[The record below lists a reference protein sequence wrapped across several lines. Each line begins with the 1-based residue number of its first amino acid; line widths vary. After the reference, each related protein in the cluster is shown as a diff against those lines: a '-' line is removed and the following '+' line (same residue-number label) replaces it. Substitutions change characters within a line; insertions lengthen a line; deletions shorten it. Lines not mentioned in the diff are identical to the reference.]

1 MKLVLVV
8 VLASTSALRRVATPT
23 AQRPWLAVTRDADTA
38 LALRALSGAA
48 KDDVRGIAR
57 PDAAVPILP
66 ACTYWIGAAFRRWLG
81 STDPIAVG
89 RDPRVSSEDL
99 SIAFCRGAEACDA
112 GPATTPAM
120 LESLLGPS
128 AGYAGSVFVTA
139 SHLPSEWNGLKL
151 FSRQLGRG
159 LNKVDQPRPLTLAL
173 NLTLNP
179 DPDPNLKQAEVKQ
192 VMELAVQLGDGAV
205 DATRDGPAAVD
216 ATSSVPVQDDFMG
229 AYVEKLRA
237 AVREAAGGDGEA
249 PLRGMRVCV
258 NPGNG
263 AGGFFA
269 SAVLAPLGA
278 DTSASI
284 NLQPDGTFPAHMP
297 NPEDRE
303 HERATTA
310 AVGVSGAE
318 VGVMLDTDVDRC
330 GLIDG
335 MRSPPEPVNK
345 NRLIA
350 LCARVA
356 LEAAGGKGVIV
367 TDPVTS
373 AGMASYIAS
382 CGGQHDRFMMGYRN
396 VIDRAADTQ
405 PEPALLAIETSG
417 HSAWKDN
424 RFVDDGTYTAARLIG
439 RLARARREQGNPQ
452 LGLLDLVGDS
462 LQEPRESIKVK
473 MAVAAGLSGVPEA
486 EAALCEAL
494 RRTAAATDGW
504 DMEPV
509 NHDGLRCAVEAAGG
523 SGWLIIRGSL
533 HEPSVSVQ
541 TESDVAGGT
550 ATICEQLL
558 RFEQGACEAAG
569 IDLQPLRD
577 QAAAAAAAAAAT
589 AATPEGAASTART
602 GGGPRMSAA
611 VGGASRSSTCRVC
624 RSSYD
629 PSDNGPLACRFHP
642 GSLRGESLCG
652 RQPRTG
658 FGQFALQHAPPAP
671 DRAQGGPQPRPASA
685 NWQIRSGWLA
695 GHTGLVFPIGESAR
709 KGNWEGVRGPDAG
722 RGDDLVYSWTCCGAS
737 RDDLGCTFDR
747 CRSYDD

>member
-1 MKLVLVV
+1 M
-8 VLASTSALRRVATPT
+8 
-23 AQRPWLAVTRDADTA
+23 
-38 LALRALSGAA
+38 
-48 KDDVRGIAR
+48 
-57 PDAAVPILP
+57 
-66 ACTYWIGAAFRRWLG
+66 
-81 STDPIAVG
+81 
-89 RDPRVSSEDL
+89 
-99 SIAFCRGAEACDA
+99 
-112 GPATTPAM
+112 
-120 LESLLGPS
+120 
-128 AGYAGSVFVTA
+128 
-139 SHLPSEWNGLKL
+139 
-151 FSRQLGRG
+151 
-159 LNKVDQPRPLTLAL
+159 
-173 NLTLNP
+173 
-179 DPDPNLKQAEVKQ
+179 
-192 VMELAVQLGDGAV
+192 
-205 DATRDGPAAVD
+205 
-216 ATSSVPVQDDFMG
+216 
-229 AYVEKLRA
+229 
-237 AVREAAGGDGEA
+237 
-249 PLRGMRVCV
+249 
-258 NPGNG
+258 
-263 AGGFFA
+263 
-269 SAVLAPLGA
+269 
-278 DTSASI
+278 
-284 NLQPDGTFPAHMP
+284 
-297 NPEDRE
+297 
-303 HERATTA
+303 
-310 AVGVSGAE
+310 
-318 VGVMLDTDVDRC
+318 
-330 GLIDG
+330 
-335 MRSPPEPVNK
+335 
-345 NRLIA
+345 
-350 LCARVA
+350 
-356 LEAAGGKGVIV
+356 EAAGGKGVIV

-577 QAAAAAAAAAAT
+577 QAAAAAAAAAAAT

-685 NWQIRSGWLA
+685 NWQTCSGWPAIPALLSTWRRARRLERAQHNRERGEAAPAALCLSVACRVGGFGWVAWLGVYAGSRAGQQAGRRALA
-695 GHTGLVFPIGESAR
+695 WLGAGAGLSVSQAHAYLWLKGTGDLGTADSPTIAHRCSERLTTGRVERDGVRLVRLPPKRRGLRRSAR
-709 KGNWEGVRGPDAG
+709 SLR
-722 RGDDLVYSWTCCGAS
+722 WTPEATGFSILA
-737 RDDLGCTFDR
+737 DVVG
-747 CRSYDD
+747 